1 MVKNSDIE
9 NRAVFGVF
17 FFSVPVK
24 QLNMQTKNS
33 SFLFSQIKMEDN
45 EILKNSKK

>member
-1 MVKNSDIE
+1 MVKESDTE
-9 NRAVFGVF
+9 NRAVFFV
-17 FFSVPVK
+17 FFSVPLK

-45 EILKNSKK
+45 EIFKNSNK

>member
-1 MVKNSDIE
+1 MVKNSDTE
-9 NRAVFGVF
+9 NRSVLFL
-17 FFSVPVK
+17 FFSMPVK

-45 EILKNSKK
+45 EIYKNSKK